1 MANHPKSPA
10 GPLMHLNSEAVQC
23 EVMPYNVFVSYS
35 TKDIPNVD
43 QLRQSLQFPD
53 VNCFVSEYAV
63 KPGAPLAPTIKAS
76 ILACD
81 LFILLWSKSPAASE
95 WVSQE
100 IGIAHASQKPIL
112 PFVLEDGLPLPGF
125 IKELRYV
132 AAYQNPQQSLYQ
144 LRETVLKNSMTKQN
158 QQSMAAL
165 AIGALL
171 ILALIAVSKSS

>member
-1 MANHPKSPA
+1 
-10 GPLMHLNSEAVQC
+10 
-23 EVMPYNVFVSYS
+23 MPYNVFVSYS

-43 QLRQSLQFPD
+43 QLRQLLQIPD
-53 VNCFVSEYAV
+53 VHCFVSEYAV
-63 KPGAPLAPTIKAS
+63 KPGTPLAPTIKGS

-81 LFILLWSKSPAASE
+81 LFILLWSKNAAASE
-95 WVSQE
+95 WVPQE

-112 PFVLEDGLPLPGF
+112 PYMLEPGLSLPGF

-132 AAYQNPQQSLYQ
+132 AAFQNPQQSLYE

-165 AIGALL
+165 AIGGLL
-171 ILALIAVSKSS
+171 LLFLIAMSKSS